1 MPMLL
6 VRAGY
11 DGSVGKEP
19 TCQGRRQ
26 GDVGSIS
33 GSGRSPEEG
42 NGSPL
47 QCSCLKNPMD
57 RGAWWA
63 TVHGVAESDTAERL
77 NSSNDAKCMWSLWS
91 VTSENGRALSQ
102 AQVLLREAQAARRV
116 TVSQKRPP
124 SQRGQCI
131 HHDIHCVCLGRG

>member
-1 MPMLL
+1 MLL

-63 TVHGVAESDTAERL
+63 PVHGVAESDTAERL

-102 AQVLLREAQAARRV
+102 AQVLLRGP
-116 TVSQKRPP
+116 RPP
-124 SQRGQCI
+124 GGSQCHRSG
-131 HHDIHCVCLGRG
+131 HPHSEDSAFTMTSTASVLAVDS